1 MLLAARSVGPLAGM
15 NAASSSESLLEEL
28 YRVRDQLSEVVH
40 VLQQSNPDEIVA
52 SLSSLRTVSLHL
64 LRNYT
69 EFVELL
75 EVKTRASDSQDAH
88 VQTAMTQIR
97 QTSQQLEEVAN
108 SAAQAQG
115 NIADLRNER
124 LDPPRYT

>member
-1 MLLAARSVGPLAGM
+1 M

-88 VQTAMTQIR
+88 VQTAMKQIR

>member
-1 MLLAARSVGPLAGM
+1 MLLAARSVRPLSGM
-15 NAASSSESLLEEL
+15 NAVSSSESLLEEL

-40 VLQQSNPDEIVA
+40 VLQQNDPDEVVA

-75 EVKTRASDSQDAH
+75 EAKTRASGNHDPH
-88 VQTAMTQIR
+88 VQTAMTQIH
-97 QTSQQLEEVAN
+97 QTRRQLEDIAN
-108 SAAQAQG
+108 SATQAQG
-115 NIADLRNER
+115 NIADLRNEQ
-124 LDPPRYT
+124 LEPPHYA